1 MRTIR
6 LNSGVQDEVVIPF
19 ESLLYPREDPS
30 VFRGV
35 QFGGKPLPCSVH
47 YRTCR
52 QIDEGVS
59 VSGLAYYEWT
69 LEKLKRFGEGYE
81 RYLFSKGKGCGVR
94 DFAYDDIAFL
104 DRDERHRVLA
114 EEVTRMFRELYRS
127 IAREWDPI
135 LSRNDIRFF
144 GLISRRYAIHEG
156 RHRLCIL
163 QYTYEKEGVRGVLTD
178 AKNIT
183 SGYYVLR
190 LKRYLERTIRHVNSL
205 RGKQAE
211 RSF

>member
-19 ESLLYPREDPS
+19 ASLLYPREDPS

-59 VSGLAYYEWT
+59 VSELAYYEWT

-104 DRDERHRVLA
+104 HRDERHRVLA

-144 GLISRRYAIHEG
+144 GLINRRYAIHEG

-190 LKRYLERTIRHVNSL
+190 LKRYLDRTIRHVNSL